1 MKNNKHYAY
10 ESPFTMVDSEG
21 VKYTLKVEQDNCPE
35 DPREFDSICTM
46 VCWHSRYK
54 LGDTHPFGDPLD
66 FMCDLY
72 REVIGES
79 WFDKHESD
87 EWGEI
92 LKELQSTDLIL
103 IKPINM
109 YEHSGI
115 TVSTSNAYPYNDR
128 WDAGCV
134 GFIYVTKKTIFKEG
148 CCLAEKDENGNYIL
162 VEHKHEG
169 MPSTYSHKFIRTTD
183 ENWKQVAAEHIESEM
198 EVYDQYLRGEVYGYT
213 LTKHIVEQ
221 ELCPHCGLV
230 VDEYEEEEEVDSC
243 WGFFGDVLE
252 ENGIL
257 DNMIGGLKFAEE
269 V

>member
-21 VKYTLKVEQDNCPE
+21 VKYTLKVEKDDMPESPRAFDN
-35 DPREFDSICTM
+35 ICSM
-46 VCWHSRYK
+46 VCWHRDYD
-54 LGDTHPFGDPLD
+54 LGDKHNFDNVDEFLQHLYLD
-66 FMCDLY
+66 
-72 REVIGES
+72 VTG
-79 WFDKHESD
+79 KHWIDDHDSENWKDVYNELQESD
-87 EWGEI
+87 LVAI
-92 LKELQSTDLIL
+92 KLIRA
-103 IKPINM
+103 

-128 WDAGCV
+128 WDSYAV
-134 GFIYVTKKTIFKEG
+134 GFIYVTKKTIFENG

-162 VEHKHEG
+162 VEHKHDG

-183 ENWKQVAAEHIESEM
+183 ENWKEVADEHIEAEM
-198 EVYDQYLRGEVYGYT
+198 ETYDQYLRGDVYGYT
-213 LTKHIVEQ
+213 LIKHVVKQ
-221 ELCPHCGLV
+221 ELCPHCSKV
-230 VDEYEEEEEVDSC
+230 IDEYEDKEEIDSC

-257 DNMIGGLKFAEE
+257 DNMISGLKFAEE

>member
-1 MKNNKHYAY
+1 MKNKHYAY

-21 VKYTLKVEQDNCPE
+21 VKYTLKVEQDDMPE
-35 DPREFDSICTM
+35 SPRAWDNICSM
-46 VCWHSRYK
+46 VCWHSRYD
-54 LGDTHPFGDPLD
+54 LGDKHNFDDVDEFLQHLYLD
-66 FMCDLY
+66 VTGKHWCD
-72 REVIGES
+72 E
-79 WFDKHESD
+79 HESD
-87 EWGEI
+87 DWQDVI
-92 LKELQSTDLIL
+92 KELQATNLIL

-148 CCLAEKDENGNYIL
+148 CCLAEKDENGEYIL
-162 VEHKHEG
+162 VEHKHDN
-169 MPSTYSHKFIRTTD
+169 MPSTYSHKFIPTTE
-183 ENWKQVAAEHIESEM
+183 ENWKEVADEHIESEM

-213 LTKHIVEQ
+213 LTKHVVEQ
-221 ELCPHCGLV
+221 ETCPHCGEV
-230 VDEYEEEEEVDSC
+230 IREHEEEEEVDSC
-243 WGFFGDVLE
+243 WGFYGSVLE

-257 DNMIGGLKFAEE
+257 DNMISGLKFAEE